1 MNKKVGIIDSLVY
14 FFNKNNVI
22 NKILREEKIIKKARQ
37 QRKLGEKIKFDLD
50 KIKPT
55 HEPTKTIR

>member
-50 KIKPT
+50 K
-55 HEPTKTIR
+55 